1 MRFLRFSVRQAFQGL
16 WRNRVMNV
24 AATVTMVL
32 MLLLLSALII
42 LVSGVEAGLR
52 FIESKVEVRAEL
64 HEGVLAERV
73 ADLEA
78 RLAGLPEVATVDPR
92 EQGAGAGRL
101 QRSARRARRDEPGRP
116 VRGLQPVPGVPACGA
131 ARSAT
136 VCRARS
142 RPCSTLRP
150 AL

>member
-1 MRFLRFSVRQAFQGL
+1 MRFLRFSARQAVQGL

-42 LVSGVEAGLR
+42 LVSGVEAGLH

-73 ADLEA
+73 DDLET
-78 RLAGLPEVATVDPR
+78 RLAALPEVASVAYVSK
-92 EQGAGAGRL
+92 EQAL
-101 QRSARRARRDEPGRP
+101 TDFNRARAE
-116 VRGLQPVPGVPACGA
+116 
-131 ARSAT
+131 
-136 VCRARS
+136 
-142 RPCSTLRP
+142 
-150 AL
+150 